1 MEFMPFKKHMNC
13 IKQGLEVFRAAGCK
27 NGGFCLDSW
36 HTFMGPSSY
45 DDISQIK
52 PEEIIHVE
60 LDDGYAEL
68 VSGSMWRDTC
78 DYRLPAGE
86 GDFECGDFMKRV
98 LDLGY
103 KETIGCEII
112 AIDHRELPL
121 KRAAARAYASVKQYL

>member
-1 MEFMPFKKHMNC
+1 
-13 IKQGLEVFRAAGCK
+13 
-27 NGGFCLDSW
+27 
-36 HTFMGPSSY
+36 MGPSSY
-45 DDISQIK
+45 DDISLIK

>member
-1 MEFMPFKKHMNC
+1 
-13 IKQGLEVFRAAGCK
+13 
-27 NGGFCLDSW
+27 
-36 HTFMGPSSY
+36 
-45 DDISQIK
+45 
-52 PEEIIHVE
+52 
-60 LDDGYAEL
+60 
-68 VSGSMWRDTC
+68 MWRDTC

-98 LDLGY
+98 LELGY